1 MSMYGLLVLVHI
13 VAAVAG
19 LGASFAMPVVMK
31 TPETSHQAKFSLELS
46 KKIETFAKIGSIV
59 LLITGLIM
67 GIMNPYLF
75 KTGWYIASIVIYI
88 GVQFIVAGL
97 MPKKVKQMA
106 EIIHSHKG
114 DDVPESYGKINSEL
128 KPFNIIIHSS
138 AIILIILMS
147 IKPF

>member
-1 MSMYGLLVLVHI
+1 MSIYSILVLIHV

-31 TPETSHQAKFSLELS
+31 TPETAHQAKFSLDLS
-46 KKIETFAKIGSIV
+46 KNIENFAKVGSIV
-59 LLITGLIM
+59 LLITGLVM
-67 GIMNPYLF
+67 GFMNPYLF
-75 KTGWYIASIVIYI
+75 KTGWYIGSIAIYI
-88 GVQFIVAGL
+88 GVQFIVAGI

-106 EIIHSHKG
+106 EIIHAHKG
-114 DDVPESYGKINSEL
+114 EDVPAAYGKINAEL
-128 KPFNIIIHSS
+128 KPYNIIIHSA

>member
-1 MSMYGLLVLVHI
+1 MSLYGIIVLIHV

-31 TPETSHQAKFSLELS
+31 TPETAHQAKFSLDLS
-46 KKIETFAKIGSIV
+46 KKIENFAKIGSIV
-59 LLITGLIM
+59 LLITGLVM

-75 KTGWYIASIVIYI
+75 KTGWYIASIAIYI
-88 GVQFIVAGL
+88 GVQFIVAGI
-97 MPKKVKQMA
+97 MPRKVKQMA
-106 EIIHSHKG
+106 EIIHAHNG
-114 DDVPESYGKINSEL
+114 EDVPASYGKINAEL
-128 KPFNIIIHSS
+128 KPYNIIIHSA

>member
-1 MSMYGLLVLVHI
+1 MSIYGLLVLVHVI
-13 VAAVAG
+13 AAVAG
-19 LGASFAMPVVMK
+19 LGASFSMPVVMR
-31 TPETSHQAKFSLELS
+31 TPETSHQAKFSLDLS
-46 KKIETFAKIGSIV
+46 KNLAKVGSIV

-67 GIMNPYLF
+67 GIINPYLF

-88 GVQFIVAGL
+88 GVQFIVAGI

-106 EIIHSHKG
+106 EIIHSHEG
-114 DDVPESYGKINSEL
+114 EDVPESYGKINSEL
-128 KPFNIIIHSS
+128 KPYNIIIHSA